1 MRRTTDRPRSRRA
14 ALLGALVGLATLL
27 SLLVVAPSSAVDGA
41 GENDLYLVTLRG
53 PGTAGSVGFLTG
65 TVRAARMQ
73 VEQDVV
79 LDAVDAPA
87 PLYRWTTALN
97 GFAVTL
103 DDDQVAAL
111 ESDPTVA
118 TVERNE
124 VRPLA
129 GSATDLA
136 PLLAKRLD
144 DDRPRSG
151 GAGTVIGIIDTGL
164 APESPLFAQ
173 VRHQRR
179 ADSFDG
185 TCPEG
190 QGWSSSEC
198 NGKLIGARWYV
209 RGFGVDRL
217 RATSTLSPRDT
228 DGHGTQMASIAAGNA
243 AVPVQ
248 VGGERL
254 GLLGGLAPEA
264 QLAVYKACWGAPDPD
279 DDGCATADL
288 VTAIDDATHDGV
300 DVLNLSVGGPGRID
314 TVERALLGAT
324 EAGVV
329 VVAAAG
335 NGGSGSFSAHPS
347 PWVTT
352 VGGTTGDV
360 RRGLVQLP
368 RDLRSDATG
377 DLSGAM
383 LSRRTVGPARV
394 VLGSDAAV
402 DENRVDDARVCAP
415 GSLDAAS
422 VADAIVVC
430 ERGRVGRTDK
440 SRTVALADGAGMVLV
455 NQRRGS
461 VDFDVH
467 SVPTIHLNVET
478 GAQLTS
484 WIEAHPEARLTLR
497 SQGLVR
503 RPARVAALTP
513 SGDLR
518 GGVLKPD
525 LLAPATN
532 VLGAVP
538 DAIGTDDWAFVSG
551 TSAASAYTAGVAAA
565 LLSRDRTPAEVRSAL
580 ATTAKPVDG
589 ATALRTGA
597 GRVRADA
604 VDSPGLAYLVEPG
617 DYRNWLTG
625 ARTDLNTASAMLTDD
640 TMTFTRTVT
649 NVGKRRLYFS
659 SSARGFRSEVSV
671 TPAALRLG
679 PGESATYTFT
689 VERRSPELDDG
700 YVVWRGARGTK
711 TRLPVVIGR

>member
-1 MRRTTDRPRSRRA
+1 MYLTDGRHRSPRA
-14 ALLGALVGLATLL
+14 ALLGVLTGLVTLA
-27 SLLVVAPSSAVDGA
+27 SLLVVAPTSAADDA
-41 GENDLYLVTLRG
+41 EDDLYLVTLRG
-53 PGTAGSVGFLTG
+53 PGTAGTLGFLTAD
-65 TVRAARMQ
+65 VRATRMQ
-73 VEQDVV
+73 VEQDAV
-79 LDAVDAPA
+79 LDSVDAPA

-103 DDDQVAAL
+103 DDDQVTAL
-111 ESDPTVA
+111 EADPTVA
-118 TVERNE
+118 AVERNE

-129 GSATDLA
+129 GSAADLA
-136 PLLAKRLD
+136 PLVAKRLEV
-144 DDRPRSG
+144 DRPSSG
-151 GAGTVIGIIDTGL
+151 GAGTVIGVIDTGL

-179 ADSFDG
+179 ADSFSGACPDG
-185 TCPEG
+185 QSWT
-190 QGWSSSEC
+190 SSEC
-198 NGKLIGARWYV
+198 NGKLVGARWYV
-209 RGFGVDRL
+209 RGFGVDNL
-217 RATSTLSPRDT
+217 RATSSLSPRDT

-243 AVPVQ
+243 AVPVR

-254 GLLGGLAPEA
+254 GVLGGLAPEA

-288 VTAIDDATHDGV
+288 VTAIDDATLDGV

-335 NGGSGSFSAHPS
+335 NGGAGSFSAHPS

-360 RRGLVQLP
+360 RRGLVQVP
-368 RDLRSDATG
+368 AALRSDATD

-383 LSRRTVGPARV
+383 LSRRSVGPARV
-394 VLGSDAAV
+394 VLGSDAAI
-402 DENRVDDARVCAP
+402 DDAGVDDARVCAP
-415 GSLDAAS
+415 GSLDAAA

-440 SRTVALADGAGMVLV
+440 SRTVELADGAGMVLV

-461 VDFDVH
+461 VDLDVH
-467 SVPTIHLNVET
+467 RVPTIHLNADR
-478 GAQLTS
+478 GAQLVR
-484 WIEAHPEARLTLR
+484 WVRANPEARLTLR

-503 RPARVAALTP
+503 RPARLSSFTP
-513 SGDLR
+513 SGDL
-518 GGVLKPD
+518 GSGLLKPD
-525 LLAPATN
+525 FLAPATN

-538 DAIGTDDWAFVSG
+538 AGVGTDDWALVSG
-551 TSAASAYTAGVAAA
+551 TSAAAAYTAGVAAS
-565 LLSRDRTPAEVRSAL
+565 LLGRDRTPAEVRSAL
-580 ATTAKPVDG
+580 ATTAKPVDD
-589 ATALRTGA
+589 ATALRAGA
-597 GRVRADA
+597 GRLRPGKVR
-604 VDSPGLAYLVEPG
+604 SPGLGYLVEAR
-617 DYRNWLTG
+617 DYREWLTG
-625 ARTDLNTASAMLTDD
+625 ERTDLNSASALVTDD
-640 TMTFTRTVT
+640 DTTFTRTVT
-649 NVGKRRLYFS
+649 NLGKRRLYFS
-659 SSARGFRSEVSV
+659 SSARGFRSDVSV
-671 TPAALRLG
+671 TPAALRLD

-700 YVVWRGARGTK
+700 YVVWRGARGTT